1 MKRFDKDEFVQL
13 VRDLLPH
20 LHDFSVLQTHPL
32 ADTGLFTGGDLSS
45 RGENLQRLI
54 FDTIEMLKPKGIKQA
69 PAVIEWRPYLI
80 LHKRYVEGLNL
91 QELSVSMSLSER
103 QIRRDHNRAVLALS
117 GRLWDQLFPPKANV
131 FQSRYRAHLEAPQET
146 GREVHYEVL
155 PEVLDLNDL
164 LRGAANIMRLRLEE
178 EDVELELVL
187 PESPPQAVSDRII
200 LRQILFSLFKYALH
214 LLDGKYLRVLLDADG
229 QIRYMF
235 QVDGGWKYWQQE
247 EHEDLLNSTR
257 HWVERINA
265 EIQEVYPIP
274 GKAGNAELRL
284 SLLLPNR
291 TPILVVDD
299 QEPSLRMFQRY
310 LSGSGYEVVGLTD
323 PAQVLPL
330 ARKLQPVL
338 ITLDVMMPRLD
349 GWEILQALQL
359 DEKTRGIPVII
370 CSAWE
375 EPELARSLGAAA
387 FLKKPIVR
395 STLLTALEE
404 LGITKRDDR

>member
-1 MKRFDKDEFVQL
+1 MNQFDKDEFVQL
-13 VRDLLPH
+13 VKDLLPH

-32 ADTGLFTGGDLSS
+32 ADTGPFTDGDLSS
-45 RGENLQRLI
+45 RGENLQRMV
-54 FDTIEMLKPKGIKQA
+54 FDTIEMLQPKGIKQA

-80 LHKRYVEGLNL
+80 LHKRYMEGLNL
-91 QELSVSMSLSER
+91 QELSVAMSLSER
-103 QIRRDHNRAVLALS
+103 QIRRDHNRAVLALA
-117 GRLWDQLFPPKANV
+117 GRLWDQLFPPKATE
-131 FQSRYRAHLEAPQET
+131 FQRRYKASLEAPQET

-155 PEVLDLNDL
+155 PEVLDLNYL

-214 LLDGKYLRVLLDADG
+214 LLDGKCLRIVLDRDG
-229 QIRYMF
+229 QIRYKF
-235 QVDGGWKYWQQE
+235 QVERGWKYWQQE
-247 EHEDLLNSTR
+247 EHEDLLSSTR
-257 HWVERINA
+257 QWVERINA
-265 EIQEVYPIP
+265 KIYELYPP
-274 GKAGNAELRL
+274 PDKAGDAELRL
-284 SLLLPNR
+284 ALLLPNR

-299 QEPSLRMFQRY
+299 QEPTLRMFQRY
-310 LSGSGYEVVGLTD
+310 LNGSGYDVVGLTD

-330 ARKLQPVL
+330 ARKLQPAL

-395 STLLTALEE
+395 LTLLNELEK
-404 LGITKRDDR
+404 LGIAKRDDS